1 MSDDK
6 KPDLDAKAKM
16 LEALAK
22 KQKGG
27 NSGKAGG
34 PSSGS
39 KIGAGQTG
47 GAAPP
52 VWPAPIFEPLLGPPA
67 LPLLPPFCFLASA
80 SSIFAFGSLLSFL
93 EVSSLI

>member
-1 MSDDK
+1 MSEDK
-6 KPDLDAKAKM
+6 NNQEDKAVDPKANDAKANSANASDPKAMM
-16 LEALAK
+16 LAALAK

-47 GAAPP
+47 GAAPKMHRRK
-52 VWPAPIFEPLLGPPA
+52 AG
-67 LPLLPPFCFLASA
+67 SA
-80 SSIFAFGSLLSFL
+80 
-93 EVSSLI
+93 